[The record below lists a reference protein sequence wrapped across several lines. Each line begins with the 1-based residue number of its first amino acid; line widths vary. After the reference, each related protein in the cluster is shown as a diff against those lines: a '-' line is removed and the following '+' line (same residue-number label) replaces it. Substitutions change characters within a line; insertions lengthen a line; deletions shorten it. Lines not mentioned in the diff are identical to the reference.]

1 MMRRWREANRVRELT
16 ALQRERAAES
26 DSANVSHDKIRE
38 SRSREEIGVQTA
50 RRRRRRDEEFESFGL
65 GSVWIA
71 NGGALI
77 VRH

>member
-16 ALQRERAAES
+16 ALQRDRAVES

-50 RRRRRRDEEFESFGL
+50 RRRRDEEFESFGL